1 MPFKYVR
8 PSPDRT
14 RLIPGRGYVVSY
26 FVKKHGITKEEAR
39 QLLREIGNDRA
50 KLNAA
55 AVKLKEE
62 KTR

>member
-1 MPFKYVR
+1 M
-8 PSPDRT
+8 
-14 RLIPGRGYVVSY
+14 SY